1 MQKSKN
7 INIASFCKLLYNY
20 VNALCGKLKKKG
32 NIKTMQPKTKRSH
45 IVVFLTMITLVFGI
59 PFIIFKDMFN
69 SSLYISEEELPDPL
83 LEPINVEID
92 GIPEE
97 IAYED
102 VLCELEETYD
112 SLNDCVEEIKP
123 IINELNSYFQES
135 ENALVCSDANK
146 AFNAFAGYYEQYREL
161 LKDIKTYTLTY
172 EDRYEY
178 LQSSIILSPE
188 IVNKEGNEIIEDEE
202 DLSEMYRVAK
212 EKADELFEEDYSL
225 ACRLANAEAGGNANT
240 DPREYY
246 AVLGTAENRQKDP
259 DRPDTLYDVIYQPG
273 QYACVEDGNINKE
286 PTETVKMH
294 VKNYMRGLVDFDMPY
309 DVVYQAKSPQGS
321 RPNDPW
327 WISPLGH
334 YFCYK

>member
-1 MQKSKN
+1 
-7 INIASFCKLLYNY
+7 
-20 VNALCGKLKKKG
+20 
-32 NIKTMQPKTKRSH
+32 MQPKTKRSH
-45 IVVFLTMITLVFGI
+45 IVTFLILIMLAFGI
-59 PFIIFKDMFN
+59 LFLLLKNRFDT
-69 SSLYISEEELPDPL
+69 SLYISDVEASDPL

-92 GIPEE
+92 DIPEE

-102 VLCELEETYD
+102 VIHELEETYD

-123 IINELNSYFQES
+123 IINELHSYFQES

-146 AFNAFAGYYEQYREL
+146 AFNAFAKYYEQYREL

-202 DLSEMYRVAK
+202 DLSEMYKVSK
-212 EKADELFEEDYSL
+212 EKADKLFEEDYPL
-225 ACRLANAEAGGNANT
+225 ACRLANAEAGGSSA
-240 DPREYY
+240 PEEYY
-246 AVLGTAENRQKDP
+246 GVIGVAENRIKASYYPDSMYGVIYDP
-259 DRPDTLYDVIYQPG
+259 GEYACVDSGSINKKPTEIVKKHVETYMRGLADFDMPDDVIYQ
-273 QYACVEDGNINKE
+273 
-286 PTETVKMH
+286 
-294 VKNYMRGLVDFDMPY
+294 
-309 DVVYQAKSPQGS
+309 AKFPQGS